1 MVSTHDRFFARWHRR
16 VTSTTDEHGER
27 GQVRFAPATAPN
39 ACGWPRQCWLLLR
52 RCHPRFSVDGPAI
65 PTRRSRHSRLIVRR
79 GNGRLPCFLDDTDR
93 KRWLH
98 HDLAAIRSDLQQ
110 QRALGR
116 DNFRAMAEAKAQ
128 RFAGIGP
135 LIGRHAT
142 SRPWKANL
150 APFLGLYSH
159 WADGHRGEVVC
170 EDRLPATIPAMSR
183 GELLTDLPL
192 N

>member
-1 MVSTHDRFFARWHRR
+1 MAPVQCAPLSHRHLCGRSLHKARSARR
-16 VTSTTDEHGER
+16 GLL
-27 GQVRFAPATAPN
+27 ATALCE
-39 ACGWPRQCWLLLR
+39 AL
-52 RCHPRFSVDGPAI
+52 S
-65 PTRRSRHSRLIVRR
+65 
-79 GNGRLPCFLDDTDR
+79 DD
-93 KRWLH
+93 
-98 HDLAAIRSDLQQ
+98 DLTAIRSDLQQ

-150 APFLGLYSH
+150 TPFLGLYSH

-170 EDRLPATIPAMSR
+170 EDRLPATMPAMSR